1 MRIRKRP
8 VLFPSSSLPLSDP
21 HLINRSPVVVQL
33 SDATSTAASAPPSSL
48 DRRQPSD
55 QPLASVD
62 GCDDD
67 ASGIPQSGA
76 HRQHNKQDP
85 LDEGVRREDS
95 GEDSGE
101 RGKRTRKGRTLNS
114 ETQAEVL
121 LLLSPSSIQGN
132 GANDKDSMHVVSI
145 YVTVSWLVLT
155 VTFVADE
162 RWCEGEKAIPLK
174 KRRGNLEEN
183 NNAATHGKKMKARMK
198 TKMNKKCSTL
208 NEDIMEEEDE
218 GEETKPD
225 VNLNLNVNVSKKRA
239 RGSAL
244 MEGSRCS
251 RVNGRGWRCC
261 QQTLVGYSL
270 CEHHL
275 GKGRLRSMTSVRS
288 RSIASTAPKKVH
300 HVPHPSSSCSSLEK
314 QNESVAEPLGEEE
327 EKKPEIIAKKR
338 MKLGMVK
345 ARSISSLLGQTNT
358 QIATAV
364 AHEMNI
370 K

>member
-8 VLFPSSSLPLSDP
+8 VLFPSSVSPLPLSDP
-21 HLINRSPVVVQL
+21 HLISRSPVVVQL
-33 SDATSTAASAPPSSL
+33 SDAASTAGKHSSPSSAVL
-48 DRRQPSD
+48 PRHAASWSSDRWQPSD
-55 QPLASVD
+55 QPLPSI
-62 GCDDD
+62 GKPNNGWDDP
-67 ASGIPQSGA
+67 SGIGESGA

-85 LDEGVRREDS
+85 LDEVVRREES

-101 RGKRTRKGRTLNS
+101 KGNHTRKGRNFGLETL
-114 ETQAEVL
+114 AGVL
-121 LLLSPSSIQGN
+121 PPLSPSSVQDG
-132 GANDKDSMHVVSI
+132 
-145 YVTVSWLVLT
+145 
-155 VTFVADE
+155 
-162 RWCEGEKAIPLK
+162 RWYEGEKTIPLK
-174 KRRGNLEEN
+174 KRRGAFEEN
-183 NNAATHGKKMKARMK
+183 NIAAPDSKKMKAKMK
-198 TKMNKKCSTL
+198 TKMNKKCSSR
-208 NEDIMEEEDE
+208 NEDSMEEEYE
-218 GEETKPD
+218 EEEKGEETKLD
-225 VNLNLNVNVSKKRA
+225 VNVNVIVSKKRA

-300 HVPHPSSSCSSLEK
+300 IHHPSSSSSLEK
-314 QNESVAEPLGEEE
+314 QNMSVGDPLGEE
-327 EKKPEIIAKKR
+327 EKKPEIITKKR
-338 MKLGMVK
+338 MKLGVVK

-358 QIATAV
+358 HIAAV
-364 AHEMNI
+364 AHENS

>member
-8 VLFPSSSLPLSDP
+8 VLFPSSLSPLPLSDP
-21 HLINRSPVVVQL
+21 HLINRSPVMVQL
-33 SDATSTAASAPPSSL
+33 SDATPTAPKPSPAAVLHHHAASAPPSSL

-55 QPLASVD
+55 QPSNGSD
-62 GCDDD
+62 EP
-67 ASGIPQSGA
+67 SGIGESGA

-85 LDEGVRREDS
+85 LDEVVRREES
-95 GEDSGE
+95 GED
-101 RGKRTRKGRTLNS
+101 RKGRALS
-114 ETQAEVL
+114 LETSQAKVL
-121 LLLSPSSIQGN
+121 PPFSPSSTRDG
-132 GANDKDSMHVVSI
+132 
-145 YVTVSWLVLT
+145 
-155 VTFVADE
+155 
-162 RWCEGEKAIPLK
+162 RWYEGEKAIPLK
-174 KRRGNLEEN
+174 KRRGSFEEN
-183 NNAATHGKKMKARMK
+183 NNATHNNKKMKAKMK
-198 TKMNKKCSTL
+198 TKMNKKCSTRD
-208 NEDIMEEEDE
+208 EDSMGEEDE
-218 GEETKPD
+218 GEETK
-225 VNLNLNVNVSKKRA
+225 VEMNVSKKRA

-288 RSIASTAPKKVH
+288 QMMTIT
-300 HVPHPSSSCSSLEK
+300 
-314 QNESVAEPLGEEE
+314 
-327 EKKPEIIAKKR
+327 KKR

-358 QIATAV
+358 HIAAV
-364 AHEMNI
+364 VHENNS